1 MNLRQ
6 SVFSILLLALVATPA
21 FGDERVDAIF
31 ANHTSA
37 TPGVALAVIRD
48 GKIVYAKGYG
58 LADLE
63 RNVPVTTTTVFDVG
77 SIAKQFTATCIH
89 LLALDGKLSLDDD
102 VRKHFPELPKY
113 DRPITVRHLLHHTSG
128 LRDYLTL
135 FSLSGRSLVNDY
147 PESLVLDVIS
157 RQKGLNF
164 APGDEHLYSNTGYF
178 LLGQLVERVSGKSLR
193 AFAHERIFEP
203 LGMKSTHFH
212 DDIFEIVPNR
222 ALAYTPTPAGFRID
236 QSIFHVVG
244 DGGVLTTVEDLA
256 LWDRNF
262 YDNKLGGGPK
272 LFENILV
279 PGTLT
284 SGQQIPYAS
293 ALLVSTY
300 RGLPAIHHSGAW
312 AGYRAEMI
320 RFPEQRV
327 TVAVLSNAGNLGNP
341 VLAARKVAEIYLG
354 DLMQAAPTAAAAAA
368 PAADVKAVDISAKE
382 IEARAGLYRDASN
395 GVMRRLAID
404 GGRLVYDRMNGVTS
418 PLVPVASD
426 RFRMMN
432 VPVAVEISFASEG
445 GRQRMVV
452 AQEGAPPLTLER
464 IEQAAPSAP
473 ELAAYAGAYYAA
485 ELEATHTVAASDGR
499 LVMRL
504 GSGDELPLDPLARDE
519 FSAPGGVTVRFTR
532 ENGRVTG
539 MSLGAGRVRDIGFVR
554 RS

>member
-6 SVFSILLLALVATPA
+6 CITSLLLLVLVATPA
-21 FGDERVDAIF
+21 LGDARVDAIF
-31 ANHTSA
+31 ASYTSA
-37 TPGVALAVIRD
+37 TPGAAVAVFRD
-48 GKIVYAKGYG
+48 GKIVFAKGYG

-63 RNVPVTTTTVFDVG
+63 RNVPVTTKTVFDVG
-77 SIAKQFTATCIH
+77 SIAKQFTAACVH

-135 FSLSGRSLVNDY
+135 LSLSGRSLVNDY

-178 LLGQLVERVSGKSLR
+178 LLGQLVGRVSGKSLR
-193 AFAHERIFEP
+193 VFAHERIFEP

-222 ALAYTPTPAGFRID
+222 ALAYTPTPSGFRID

-256 LWDRNF
+256 LWDAHF
-262 YDNKLGGGPK
+262 YDSRLAGGNE
-272 LFENILV
+272 LVRAMEV
-279 PGTLT
+279 PGALT
-284 SGQQIPYAS
+284 SGKPIPYAS
-293 ALLVSTY
+293 ALIVSPY
-300 RGLPAIHHSGAW
+300 RGLLAIHHSGAW
-312 AGYRAEMI
+312 AGYRAEMV
-320 RFPEQRV
+320 RFPEQRT
-327 TVAVLSNAGNLGNP
+327 TVVVLSNAGNLGSP
-341 VLAARKVAEIYLG
+341 VMAARKVAEVYLG
-354 DLMQAAPTAAAAAA
+354 DLMQAAPTAAAPAAA
-368 PAADVKAVDISAKE
+368 VTPIELAVKE
-382 IEARAGLYRDASN
+382 LEARAGLYRDATN
-395 GVMRRLAID
+395 GALRRLAVE

-418 PLVPVASD
+418 PLAPLAKD
-426 RFRMMN
+426 RFRMLD
-432 VPVAVEISFASEG
+432 VPVVVEISFVGEG
-445 GRQRMVV
+445 GRRMVV

-464 IEQAAPSAP
+464 VEQATLSA
-473 ELAAYAGAYYAA
+473 ADRSTYAGTYYGA
-485 ELEATHTVAASDGR
+485 ELDATHAVEARDDR
-499 LVMRL
+499 LVVRL
-504 GSGDELPLDPLARDE
+504 GGGDELPLDPLSRDE

-539 MSLGAGRVRDIGFVR
+539 MTMDAGRVRGVGFVR

>member
-1 MNLRQ
+1 MSLRH
-6 SVFSILLLALVATPA
+6 SIISILLLVLVATPA
-21 FGDERVDAIF
+21 LGDARVDAIF
-31 ANHTSA
+31 ASYTSA
-37 TPGVALAVIRD
+37 TPGAAVAVFRD
-48 GKIVYAKGYG
+48 GKIVFAKGYG

-63 RNVPVTTTTVFDVG
+63 RNVPVTTKTVFDVG
-77 SIAKQFTATCIH
+77 SIAKQFTAACVH

-102 VRKHFPELPKY
+102 IRKHFPELPKY
-113 DRPITVRHLLHHTSG
+113 ERPITVRHLLHHTSG

-178 LLGQLVERVSGKSLR
+178 LLGQLVGRVSGKSLR

-222 ALAYTPTPAGFRID
+222 ALAYTPTPSGFRID

-256 LWDRNF
+256 RWDRNF

-272 LFENILV
+272 LFENMLV
-279 PGTLT
+279 AGELT
-284 SGQQIPYAS
+284 SGQKIPYAS
-293 ALLVSTY
+293 ALIVSPY

-312 AGYRAEMI
+312 AGYRAEMV
-320 RFPEQRV
+320 RFPEQRT
-327 TVAVLSNAGNLGNP
+327 TVVVLSNAGNLGSP
-341 VLAARKVAEIYLG
+341 VMAARKVAEVYLG
-354 DLMQAAPTAAAAAA
+354 DLMQAAPTAAAPAAA
-368 PAADVKAVDISAKE
+368 VTPIELAVKE
-382 IEARAGLYRDASN
+382 LEARAGLYRDATN
-395 GVMRRLAID
+395 GALRRLAVE

-418 PLVPVASD
+418 PLAPLAKD
-426 RFRMMN
+426 RFRMLD
-432 VPVAVEISFASEG
+432 VPVVVEISFVGEG
-445 GRQRMVV
+445 GRRMVV
-452 AQEGAPPLTLER
+452 AQDGAPPLTLER
-464 IEQAAPSAP
+464 VEQATLSA
-473 ELAAYAGAYYAA
+473 ADRSTYAGTYYGA
-485 ELEATHTVAASDGR
+485 ELDATHAVEARDDR
-499 LVMRL
+499 LVVRL
-504 GSGDELPLDPLARDE
+504 GGGDELPLDPLSRDE
-519 FSAPGGVTVRFTR
+519 FSVPGGVTVRFTR

-539 MSLGAGRVRDIGFVR
+539 MTMDAGRVRGVGFVR